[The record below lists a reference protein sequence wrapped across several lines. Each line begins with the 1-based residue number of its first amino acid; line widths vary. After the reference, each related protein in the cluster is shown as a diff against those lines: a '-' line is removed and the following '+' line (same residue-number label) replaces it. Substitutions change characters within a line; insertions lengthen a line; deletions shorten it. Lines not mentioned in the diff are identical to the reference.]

1 MTPRFRSICW
11 MVVLGCVVTACQE
24 WGMEPGEVS
33 FSQQVQPILTDRC
46 AFGGCHASVSPA
58 AGLSLSE
65 GLAYAGTYNVPSQEL
80 PSMDRVE
87 PGDPDQSYL
96 VHKIQGTH
104 LDVGGS
110 GLRMPRGQEPLSQ
123 DQIDLIRAWIE
134 QGARN
139 N

>member
-1 MTPRFRSICW
+1 MNPRFRSIGWAILLSCA
-11 MVVLGCVVTACQE
+11 VAACD
-24 WGMEPGEVS
+24 GSGVEPGDVS

-46 AFGGCHASVSPA
+46 AFGGCHASTSPA
-58 AGLSLSE
+58 ADQSLAE
-65 GLAYAGTYNVPSQEL
+65 GLAYVNVVNVPSQEL

-104 LDVGGS
+104 LDMGGS
-110 GLRMPRGQEPLSQ
+110 GLRMPRGQEPLSD
-123 DQIDLIRAWIE
+123 DQIRLIRAWIQ